1 MSKGKIMGVDMS
13 GLPSRFRHVTS
24 LGQIYTEEIIA
35 ARFETLGGQ
44 IYKGWSVEDVT
55 VSQDK
60 AEAQRPVTVT
70 LTNEDGVE
78 VKVRCCLI
86 IGADGSHSVVRE
98 KAGIAFE
105 GGRWNETFLN
115 ADVVVRDPSW
125 PFSQAS
131 GERNGRRGGMNVV
144 SEDGALMMIP
154 LAGGGL
160 RLAAVTGL
168 EEIDRSIEDVRRRST
183 KQTASDVLVDDN
195 QKQDR
200 GGHLVETIDLGADKV
215 QTVLDLLGP
224 TVEADAETK
233 EKPSDI
239 TKIVWTS
246 AYHVAH
252 RIASEMFKAE
262 ARTVVIGDAC
272 HTHSPMGGQG
282 LNAGVTDALQLSQI
296 VSATEGRSLFPFDL
310 LLPGKA
316 ARKRELKRN
325 KEERAK
331 VREVATVKK
340 DTRPLEA
347 DIRRLESKGSGA
359 LSQGEREE
367 LERLKTEVRR
377 IREAKEAY
385 VKEHPEHRKF
395 VFAREMEEEEES
407 KRKQKEGQEMEERN
421 RDAKRPWEGRDPRWS
436 QDYDPVFN
444 PLGAPPPGMPYREK
458 TKEQFE
464 AEYGVEDESA
474 EEEDS
479 DANDDDDDHGDDI
492 VMPDG
497 PPPLPQEEDEG
508 DSDADSD
515 GIMMPEGPPPGPP
528 PSGPKAMT
536 AQPPLPP
543 GPPPPPQGPALA
555 YGRPFRPTY
564 QPHHHPR
571 PPPPPG
577 FGNNVPYGA
586 PQGMPYIGGPP
597 PPAFGGLPPR
607 PPRPYAA
614 SARPSVAPP
623 GPPPQR
629 PPATISVA
637 PSSEI

>member
-1 MSKGKIMGVDMS
+1 MAKGKSSNPMD
-13 GLPSRFRHVTS
+13 
-24 LGQIYTEEIIA
+24 A
-35 ARFETLGGQ
+35 AR
-44 IYKGWSVEDVT
+44 
-55 VSQDK
+55 
-60 AEAQRPVTVT
+60 
-70 LTNEDGVE
+70 
-78 VKVRCCLI
+78 
-86 IGADGSHSVVRE
+86 
-98 KAGIAFE
+98 
-105 GGRWNETFLN
+105 
-115 ADVVVRDPSW
+115 
-125 PFSQAS
+125 
-131 GERNGRRGGMNVV
+131 
-144 SEDGALMMIP
+144 
-154 LAGGGL
+154 
-160 RLAAVTGL
+160 
-168 EEIDRSIEDVRRRST
+168 
-183 KQTASDVLVDDN
+183 
-195 QKQDR
+195 
-200 GGHLVETIDLGADKV
+200 
-215 QTVLDLLGP
+215 
-224 TVEADAETK
+224 
-233 EKPSDI
+233 
-239 TKIVWTS
+239 
-246 AYHVAH
+246 
-252 RIASEMFKAE
+252 
-262 ARTVVIGDAC
+262 
-272 HTHSPMGGQG
+272 
-282 LNAGVTDALQLSQI
+282 
-296 VSATEGRSLFPFDL
+296 
-310 LLPGKA
+310 KA

-340 DTRPLEA
+340 DTRSLEA
-347 DIRRLESKGSGA
+347 DIRRLESKDGGA
-359 LSQGEREE
+359 LSQVEREE
-367 LERLKTEVRR
+367 LGQLKAEVRR

-407 KRKQKEGQEMEERN
+407 KRKQKEGKEAEERN

-474 EEEDS
+474 EEDDS
-479 DANDDDDDHGDDI
+479 DSDDDDDDDGDDI

-515 GIMMPEGPPPGPP
+515 GIVMPEGPPPGAP

-597 PPAFGGLPPR
+597 PPGFGGLPPR
-607 PPRPYAA
+607 PPPRPYAA
-614 SARPSVAPP
+614 SARPPVAPP

-637 PSSEI
+637 PKLRDLKKEATAFVPPALRRKQAAERARAKAGGLSRIDAAPSSGADDDGTGEGDSSSSTPAKVGLMDALRPHLSAGAAGGGRKEESGGPVDKSQDDYQKFLGDINDLL